1 MILLFNMVV
10 IFLITTYVVTRMLRE
25 ADSRR

>member
-10 IFLITTYVVTRMLRE
+10 MFLITTYVVKRMLRE
-25 ADSRR
+25 ADNRR